1 MDLKS
6 CRISRKLIIAIAS
19 VGLIAVLTWGYAR
32 ANSQHAYL
40 KVGNLDS
47 PVALYPFH
55 QSIIDFGG
63 GIEFCYNTGSF
74 ISTILPADLERLKIM
89 GMDVDSVS
97 FPSFGIDHLNKT
109 FFCSKMYTVD
119 RPVYDNQPGAKP
131 ENRRVVGRMKDVLFL
146 PAPSSDTLSTL
157 GIDVIERFVCLYSPA
172 TKAIGF
178 STEVPDGFQL
188 LTDITSEW
196 TVATLLGCG
205 KRYYV
210 DMSIENSP
218 HSFFINTS
226 FPKVNVVLP
235 AKDSVLANSELRTSL
250 LVTIQGSFRA
260 KFLNKAWM
268 NIGDRA
274 GNHPVFFADT
284 DFLESYVVNPMN
296 FFLQDFVIDYPH
308 NRILL
313 RPRADL
319 LPASSESAM
328 P

>member
-74 ISTILPADLERLKIM
+74 ISTILPANLERLKIM

-97 FPSFGIDHLNKT
+97 FPSFGIDHLNKA

-119 RPVYDNQPGAKP
+119 LPVYDNQQGAKP

-178 STEVPDGFQL
+178 STEVPDDFEL
-188 LTDITSEW
+188 LTDISSEW
-196 TVATLLGCG
+196 TAATLLGCG

-284 DFLESYVVNPMN
+284 GFLESYVVNPMN
-296 FFLQDFVIDYPH
+296 FFLQDVVIDYPR

-313 RPRADL
+313 RPRAEL
-319 LPASSESAM
+319 LPASL
-328 P
+328 

>member
-19 VGLIAVLTWGYAR
+19 VGLIALLVLGYAR

-74 ISTILPADLERLKIM
+74 ISTILPANLERLKIM

-97 FPSFGIDHLNKT
+97 FPSFGIDHLNKA

-119 RPVYDNQPGAKP
+119 LPVYDNQQGAKP

-178 STEVPDGFQL
+178 STEVPDDFEL
-188 LTDITSEW
+188 LTDISSEW
-196 TVATLLGCG
+196 TAATLLGCG

-210 DMSIENSP
+210 DMSIENNS

-226 FPKVNVVLP
+226 FPKVNVALP
-235 AKDSVLANSELRTSL
+235 LEDSVLANSDLRTSL
-250 LVTIQGSFRA
+250 LVTMRGSFRA
-260 KFLNKAWM
+260 KLLDKAWV

-274 GNHPVFFADT
+274 GNHPIFFADT
-284 DFLESYVVNPMN
+284 GFLESYVVNPMN
-296 FFLQDFVIDYPH
+296 FFLQDVVIDYPR

-313 RPRADL
+313 RPRAKL
-319 LPASSESAM
+319 LPASL
-328 P
+328 

>member
-97 FPSFGIDHLNKT
+97 FPSFGIDHLNKA

-119 RPVYDNQPGAKP
+119 LPVYDNQPGAKP
-131 ENRRVVGRMKDVLFL
+131 ENRRVVGRTKVVLFL

-178 STEVPDGFQL
+178 STEVPDDFEL
-188 LTDITSEW
+188 LTVISSEW
-196 TVATLLGCG
+196 TAATLLGCG

-210 DMSIENSP
+210 DMSIENNS

-226 FPKVNVVLP
+226 FPKVNVALP
-235 AKDSVLANSELRTSL
+235 LEDSVLANSDLRTSL
-250 LVTIQGSFRA
+250 LVTMRGSFRA
-260 KFLNKAWM
+260 KLLDKAWV

-274 GNHPVFFADT
+274 GNHPIFFADT
-284 DFLESYVVNPMN
+284 GFLESYVANPMN
-296 FFLQDFVIDYPH
+296 FFLQDVVIDYPR

-313 RPRADL
+313 RPRAEL
-319 LPASSESAM
+319 LPASL
-328 P
+328 

>member
-97 FPSFGIDHLNKT
+97 FPSFGIDHLNKA

-119 RPVYDNQPGAKP
+119 LPVYDNQPGAKP

-178 STEVPDGFQL
+178 STEVPDDFEL
-188 LTDITSEW
+188 LTDISSEW
-196 TVATLLGCG
+196 TAATLLGCG

-210 DMSIENSP
+210 DMSIENNS

-226 FPKVNVVLP
+226 FPKVNVALP
-235 AKDSVLANSELRTSL
+235 LEDSVLASSDLRTSL
-250 LVTIQGSFRA
+250 LVTMRGSFRA
-260 KFLNKAWM
+260 KLLDKAWV

-274 GNHPVFFADT
+274 GNHPIFFADT
-284 DFLESYVVNPMN
+284 GFLESYVVNPMN
-296 FFLQDFVIDYPH
+296 FFLQDVVIDYPR

-313 RPRADL
+313 RPRAEL
-319 LPASSESAM
+319 LPASL
-328 P
+328 

>member
-97 FPSFGIDHLNKT
+97 FPSFGIDHLNKA

-119 RPVYDNQPGAKP
+119 LPVYDNQPGAKP
-131 ENRRVVGRMKDVLFL
+131 ENRRVVARMKDVLFL
-146 PAPSSDTLSTL
+146 PAPSSDTLSTR

-178 STEVPDGFQL
+178 STEVPDDFEL
-188 LTDITSEW
+188 LTDISSEW
-196 TVATLLGCG
+196 TAATLLGCG

-210 DMSIENSP
+210 DMSIENNS

-226 FPKVNVVLP
+226 FPKVNVALP
-235 AKDSVLANSELRTSL
+235 LEDSVLANSDLRTSL
-250 LVTIQGSFRA
+250 LVTMRGSFRA
-260 KFLNKAWM
+260 KLLDKAWV

-274 GNHPVFFADT
+274 GNHPIFFADT
-284 DFLESYVVNPMN
+284 GFLESYVVNPMN
-296 FFLQDFVIDYPH
+296 LFLQDVVIDYPR

-313 RPRADL
+313 RPRAKL
-319 LPASSESAM
+319 LPASL
-328 P
+328 

>member
-74 ISTILPADLERLKIM
+74 ISTILPANLERLKIM

-97 FPSFGIDHLNKT
+97 FPSFGIDHLNKA

-119 RPVYDNQPGAKP
+119 LPVYDNQQGAKP

-178 STEVPDGFQL
+178 STEVPDDFEL
-188 LTDITSEW
+188 LTDISSEW
-196 TVATLLGCG
+196 TAATLLGCG

-210 DMSIENSP
+210 DMSIENNS

-313 RPRADL
+313 RPRAEL
-319 LPASSESAM
+319 LPASL
-328 P
+328 